1 MKELIRRL
9 RGALGIGLT
18 WAALWVVLGSVLM
31 LVIGIVD
38 PDQIDPGEGPAKA
51 LPILA
56 LVGFLCGV
64 GFAGLFS
71 LAERRRTVRDLSVVR
86 AALWGLLGG
95 VAIPL
100 LMGTDGSMGWITG
113 SLGALFAATSVA
125 IARRGAPREAAPP
138 VDNGVA

>member
-56 LVGFLCGV
+56 LVGFLSGLAFSGCSHSRSGV
-64 GFAGLFS
+64 
-71 LAERRRTVRDLSVVR
+71 ERS
-86 AALWGLLGG
+86 
-95 VAIPL
+95 
-100 LMGTDGSMGWITG
+100 
-113 SLGALFAATSVA
+113 ATSRSY
-125 IARRGAPREAAPP
+125 ARHF
-138 VDNGVA
+138 GVCSAGSRSPC